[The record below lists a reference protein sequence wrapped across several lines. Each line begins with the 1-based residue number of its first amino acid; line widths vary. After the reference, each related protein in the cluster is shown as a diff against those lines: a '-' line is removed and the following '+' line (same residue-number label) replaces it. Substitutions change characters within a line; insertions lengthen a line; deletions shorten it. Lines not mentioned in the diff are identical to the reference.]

1 MSKDAPTLR
10 NLCALI
16 QADQEDYPSSST
28 LSYIC
33 QLIEHGYDYYDIMR
47 TIINGNLVGCSED
60 AVEILCSLVP
70 RSRKLKSLSANNI
83 HGMIA
88 RWTATKYHTGP
99 IREVVQDIQSKCL
112 ARNVGLTIYN
122 SNLNPNNPR
131 AANDPY
137 ILMITKKE
145 MKFLD
150 LNRKISYQYT
160 YESERAPHDKIGYMR

>member
-70 RSRKLKSLSANNI
+70 RSRKLKSL
-83 HGMIA
+83 
-88 RWTATKYHTGP
+88 
-99 IREVVQDIQSKCL
+99 
-112 ARNVGLTIYN
+112 
-122 SNLNPNNPR
+122 
-131 AANDPY
+131 
-137 ILMITKKE
+137 
-145 MKFLD
+145 
-150 LNRKISYQYT
+150 
-160 YESERAPHDKIGYMR
+160 KIGRAHV

>member
-1 MSKDAPTLR
+1 MSKAALTLE
-10 NLCALI
+10 NLYARI
-16 QADQEDYPSSST
+16 QADQENYPSSST
-28 LSYIC
+28 LTYIC
-33 QLIEHGYDYYDIMR
+33 QLIEHGYDYYDVMR
-47 TIINGNLVGCSED
+47 TILNGGLTGCSED

-70 RSRKLKSLSANNI
+70 RSRKLKKLSANNI

-99 IREVVQDIQSKCL
+99 IQEVVLDIQRKCL
-112 ARNVGLTIYN
+112 ARDVGLTIYN

-137 ILMITKKE
+137 ILMITKEE

-160 YESERAPHDKIGYMR
+160 YESETAPHDKIGYLR

>member
-1 MSKDAPTLR
+1 MSKDTFTLE
-10 NLCALI
+10 NLYARI

-33 QLIEHGYDYYDIMR
+33 QLIEHGYDYYDVMR
-47 TIINGNLVGCSED
+47 TIINGNLAGCSEEV
-60 AVEILCSLVP
+60 VETLCSLVP
-70 RSRKLKSLSANNI
+70 KSRKLKNLSVNNI

-88 RWTATKYHTGP
+88 RWTASKYHTGS
-99 IREVVQDIQSKCL
+99 IREVVLDIQHKCL
-112 ARNVGLTIYN
+112 SRDAGLTIYN
-122 SNLNPNNPR
+122 SNFNPNNPR

-137 ILMITKKE
+137 ILMITKGE

-160 YESERAPHDKIGYMR
+160 Y

>member
-1 MSKDAPTLR
+1 MSKDTPTLR

-28 LSYIC
+28 LNYIC
-33 QLIEHGYDYYDIMR
+33 QLIQQGEDFYDIMR
-47 TIINGNLVGCSED
+47 TMISRNLAGCREN
-60 AVEILCSLVP
+60 AVETLCSLVP
-70 RSRKLKSLSANNI
+70 RSRKLKSLSTNDI

-88 RWTATKYHTGP
+88 RWTATKFHTGP
-99 IREVVQDIQSKCL
+99 IREVVRDIQRKCL
-112 ARNVGLTIYN
+112 ARDVGLTIYN

-137 ILMITKKE
+137 ILMITKNE
-145 MKFLD
+145 IHFLD

-160 YESERAPHDKIGYMR
+160 YERETDFYDKNGNM